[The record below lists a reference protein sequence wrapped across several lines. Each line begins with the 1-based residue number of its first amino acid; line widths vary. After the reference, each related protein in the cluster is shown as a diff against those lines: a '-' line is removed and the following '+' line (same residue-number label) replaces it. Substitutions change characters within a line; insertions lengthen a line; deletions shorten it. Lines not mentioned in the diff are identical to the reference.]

1 MNFPGGAFEGVEDQE
16 SPFGYGR
23 GEGVDAGHGDPEW
36 ICSKE
41 KPRYDQVFQSL
52 NPIDGKVTGAG
63 TQLSTLALA
72 RLLMTQ
78 PHLRVTLVIDKAL
91 QALLLST
98 QHCSQ
103 LTKLCMIL
111 KNNENKVEPGAGDFD
126 KIATALET
134 SSQVMN
140 RIAQFLIIHNASDE
154 CSDMPSVSIHTLND
168 TIVDDAS
175 THKLNVASTTTLGKS
190 SNPEKYEVS
199 EDSDFDT
206 ESYDRCTPP
215 NNLEIPKQSRSFF
228 LLILF
233 LIKFIFS
240 LLINVISICIIIQLL
255 FTTSVYILTGKLFLE
270 LKAEKA
276 PETWLEKA
284 TVAAFGLEEEI
295 IQIRNVFEV
304 FYIEN
309 LVKFLKSLIKYFEH
323 KL

>member
-1 MNFPGGAFEGVEDQE
+1 MNFSGGAFEGVEDQE

-63 TQLSTLALA
+63 TQHSTLVLA
-72 RLLMTQ
+72 RLLTAH
-78 PHLRVTLVIDKAL
+78 PHLRTTLVIDKAL

-103 LTKLCMIL
+103 LTQLCRIL
-111 KNNENKVEPGAGDFD
+111 KTDENIFEPGAGDFD

-140 RIAQFLIIHNASDE
+140 RISQFIVTNNVSDK
-154 CSDMPSVSIHTLND
+154 CFDLSSVSIHTLND
-168 TIVDDAS
+168 TVDDDTSIHNLTAANTITS
-175 THKLNVASTTTLGKS
+175 GKS
-190 SNPEKYEVS
+190 SNPDNFTLS

-206 ESYDRCTPP
+206 ESYGRVTS
-215 NNLEIPKQSRSFF
+215 NNLETTKERGSF
-228 LLILF
+228 ISHVLF
-233 LIKFIFS
+233 TTKFIFL
-240 LLINVISICIIIQLL
+240 LLINIISICIINQLL
-255 FTTSVYILTGKLFLE
+255 FTTTVYILTGKLFLE
-270 LKAEKA
+270 FKAEKE
-276 PETWLEKA
+276 PKTWLEKA
-284 TVAAFGLEEEI
+284 TVAAFGSEEEI
-295 IQIRNVFEV
+295 IQIRNVFEM
-304 FYIEN
+304 FYKHN
-309 LVKFLKSLIKYFEH
+309 LLIFFKCVIKYFDD